1 MPPGH
6 LFVEYIYR
14 YIDNHRMKNS
24 KQIRQE
30 FISFFEKRGHRFV
43 RSAPVVPNDDPT
55 LLFSNSGMAQFKDV
69 FLGTGIRDYSRAVNS
84 QKCIRAS
91 GKHNDLEDVGYD
103 NYHHTFFEMLG
114 NWSFGD
120 YFKKEAIE
128 WAWELMTEQW
138 RLPKE
143 KMWATVFAGGD
154 GVEADEDAEKLW
166 KTCTDIASEQVLRF
180 DKNDNFWEMG
190 EVGPCGP
197 CSELHI
203 DLGQGTCPLSDKHE
217 CAVNLEGCWRF
228 VELWNLVFMQYQ
240 RFADGHLEELS
251 AQHVDTGMGL
261 ERICRVLQEVDSN
274 YSTDLF
280 VPILDKISEVTGQ
293 ADSGEDT
300 GVAFRVIADHLRS
313 LSFAVADGALPSNEG
328 RGYVL
333 RRMLRRATR
342 FGRVLNM
349 HEPFIYKLVPTLAEV
364 MGDAFPEINKQ
375 QKHVQNVIQ
384 AEETSFGSTLDR
396 GLEIFQKMISSSETK
411 SSKIISGEDAFKLYD
426 TYGFPVDLTRLMSN
440 EHGFEVDEKGF
451 EKLMKEQQERAREA
465 GKFKTIPDKW
475 SEISE
480 GPDSKFVGYDTF
492 ITESKL
498 RRFSQNESGQWQ
510 FILDT
515 TPFYAESGGQV
526 GDHGI
531 LQQNDNTWNVVD
543 VQKMGDSIIHICEAE
558 NKNLK
563 NIAPDNSTI
572 TASVDEKLR
581 LSTTNNHTAAHLM
594 HEALRQVLG
603 EHVTQAG
610 SLVNPEI
617 LRFDFTH
624 FEKVSDTQLEE
635 IENIVNLVIR
645 QNINTDIYE
654 TPFDEAISSGIIA
667 LFGEKYG
674 DVVRVVKISDY
685 SEELCGGCHVKATGQ
700 IGQFRIVS
708 EEGIAAGIR
717 RVVAVTGKQAEL
729 MAQEQGRVA
738 RALRQLLNVPEAQIP
753 EMAEKLAE
761 EKRQLEKEVQSLR
774 SKAALAGISELVA
787 QAEEIEGVSVLAR
800 EIEADSADT
809 LRNIG
814 HSVREQI
821 SSGIAWLAATMDEK
835 STLLCVV
842 SDDLIQRGIKAG
854 DMVNEVA
861 KLADGRGG
869 GKPNMAQAGIKA
881 PEKLSSALAAA
892 TEIVREKLA
901 N

>member
-1 MPPGH
+1 
-6 LFVEYIYR
+6 
-14 YIDNHRMKNS
+14 MKNS

-69 FLGTGIRDYSRAVNS
+69 FLGTGIRDYNRAVNS

-138 RLPKE
+138 GLPKE

-280 VPILDKISEVTGQ
+280 VPIMDKISEVTGQ
-293 ADSGEDT
+293 ADSGEDA

-563 NIAPDNSTI
+563 NIVPDNSTI
-572 TASVDEKLR
+572 TASVDEKSR

-654 TPFDEAISSGIIA
+654 TPYDEAISSGIIA

-674 DVVRVVKISDY
+674 DVVRVVKISDF

-700 IGQFRIVS
+700 IGQFRLVS

-729 MAQEQGRVA
+729 MTQEQGRVA

-774 SKAALAGISELVA
+774 SKAALEGISELVA
-787 QAEEIEGVSVLAR
+787 QAEEVEGVSVLAR

-821 SSGIAWLAATMDEK
+821 SSGIAWLATTMDEK

-881 PEKLSSALAAA
+881 PEKIPSALAAA

>member
-1 MPPGH
+1 
-6 LFVEYIYR
+6 
-14 YIDNHRMKNS
+14 MKNS

-138 RLPKE
+138 GLPKE

-154 GVEADEDAEKLW
+154 GVEADEDAENLW

-280 VPILDKISEVTGQ
+280 VPIMDKISEVTGQ

-384 AEETSFGSTLDR
+384 AEETNFGSTLDR

-563 NIAPDNSTI
+563 NIVPDNSTI
-572 TASVDEKLR
+572 TASVDEKSR

-674 DVVRVVKISDY
+674 DVVRVVKISDF

-717 RVVAVTGKQAEL
+717 RVIAITGKQAEL

-787 QAEEIEGVSVLAR
+787 QAEEVEGVSVLAR

-881 PEKLSSALAAA
+881 PEKLPSALAAA

>member
-1 MPPGH
+1 
-6 LFVEYIYR
+6 
-14 YIDNHRMKNS
+14 MKNS

-138 RLPKE
+138 GLPKE

-154 GVEADEDAEKLW
+154 GVEADEDAENLW

-240 RFADGHLEELS
+240 RFGDGHLEELS

-280 VPILDKISEVTGQ
+280 VPIMDKISEVTGQ
-293 ADSGEDT
+293 ADSGEDA

-674 DVVRVVKISDY
+674 DVVRVVKISDF

-774 SKAALAGISELVA
+774 SKAALEGISELVA
-787 QAEEIEGVSVLAR
+787 QAEEVEGVSVLAR

>member
-1 MPPGH
+1 
-6 LFVEYIYR
+6 
-14 YIDNHRMKNS
+14 MKNS
-24 KQIRQE
+24 KQIRRE
-30 FISFFEKRGHRFV
+30 FISFFEKRGHRFI
-43 RSAPVVPNDDPT
+43 RSSPVVPNDDPT

-69 FLGTGIRDYSRAVNS
+69 FLGTGSRNYKRAVNS

-128 WAWELMTEQW
+128 WAWELMTEHW
-138 RLPKE
+138 ELPKE

-154 GVEADEDAEKLW
+154 GVKADEDAEKLW
-166 KTCTDIASEQVLRF
+166 NNCTDINSKQVLRF

-203 DLGQGTCPLSDKHE
+203 DLGQGSCPFSEKHE

-240 RFADGHLEELS
+240 RFPDGHLEELS

-261 ERICRVLQEVDSN
+261 ERICRVMQKVDSN

-280 VPILDKISEVTGQ
+280 EPILDKISYVTGQ
-293 ADSGEDT
+293 SDSEGDV

-333 RRMLRRATR
+333 RRMLRRASR

-349 HEPFIYKLVPTLAEV
+349 NEPFIYKLVPILAEV
-364 MGDAFPEINKQ
+364 MGNAFPEINKQ
-375 QKHVQNVIQ
+375 QEHIQNVIQ

-396 GLEIFQKMISSSETK
+396 GLEIFQKMISKPETI
-411 SSKIISGEDAFKLYD
+411 SSKIISGKDAFKLYD
-426 TYGFPVDLTRLMSN
+426 TYGFPVDLTRLMSKEN
-440 EHGFEVDEKGF
+440 GLKVDENEF
-451 EKLMKEQQERAREA
+451 EILMKEQQYRAREA
-465 GKFKTIPDKW
+465 GKFKKIPNKW

-510 FILDT
+510 FILET

-531 LQQNDNTWNVVD
+531 LQQNDKIWNVLD
-543 VQKMGDSIIHICEAE
+543 VQKMGDSIIHMCEAK

-563 NIAPDNSTI
+563 NIIPDNSTI
-572 TASVDEKLR
+572 TASVDQKSR

-603 EHVTQAG
+603 EHVSQAG
-610 SLVNPEI
+610 SLVNQEM

-624 FEKVSDTQLEE
+624 FEKVSDIQLEE
-635 IENIVNLVIR
+635 IENIVNSVIR
-645 QNINTDIYE
+645 QNISTDIYE
-654 TPFDEAISSGIIA
+654 TAYDEAISSGIIA

-674 DVVRVVKISDY
+674 DVVRVVKISDF

-700 IGQFRIVS
+700 IGQFRLVS

-717 RVVAVTGKQAEL
+717 RIVAVTGRQAEL
-729 MAQEQGRVA
+729 ISQEQGRVT
-738 RALRQLLNVPEAQIP
+738 RALRQLLNVPEAEIP
-753 EMAEKLAE
+753 EITEKLAE

-774 SKAALAGISELVA
+774 SKAALQGISELVA
-787 QAEEIEGVSVLAR
+787 QAEDVEGVSVLAR
-800 EIEADSADT
+800 EIEADSAET

-821 SSGIAWLAATMDEK
+821 SSGIAWLATTINEK

-842 SDDLIQRGIKAG
+842 SDDLIERGIKAG

-881 PEKLSSALAAA
+881 PEKITSALDA
-892 TEIVREKLA
+892 TKAIVREKLI

>member
-1 MPPGH
+1 
-6 LFVEYIYR
+6 
-14 YIDNHRMKNS
+14 MKNS

-138 RLPKE
+138 GLPKE

-154 GVEADEDAEKLW
+154 GVEADEDAENLW

-280 VPILDKISEVTGQ
+280 VPIMDKISEVTGQ
-293 ADSGEDT
+293 ADSGEDA

-349 HEPFIYKLVPTLAEV
+349 HEPFIYKLVPILVQE

-375 QKHVQNVIQ
+375 QKHIQNVIQ
-384 AEETSFGSTLDR
+384 AEEANFGSTLDR

-543 VQKMGDSIIHICEAE
+543 VQKMGDSIIHICETD

-563 NIAPDNSTI
+563 NIATDNSTI
-572 TASVDEKLR
+572 NASVDEKSR
-581 LSTTNNHTAAHLM
+581 LSTSNNHTAAHQM
-594 HEALRQVLG
+594 HAALRQVLG

-635 IENIVNLVIR
+635 IENIVNLVLR

-654 TPFDEAISSGIIA
+654 TPYDEAISSGIIA

-674 DVVRVVKISDY
+674 DVVRVVKISDF
-685 SEELCGGCHVKATGQ
+685 SEELCGGCHVKSTGQ
-700 IGQFRIVS
+700 IGQFRLVS

-729 MAQEQGRVA
+729 MAQEQSRIA

-774 SKAALAGISELVA
+774 SKAALEGISELVA
-787 QAEEIEGVSVLAR
+787 QAEEVEGVSVLAR

-821 SSGIAWLAATMDEK
+821 SSGIAWLATTMDEK

-881 PEKLSSALAAA
+881 PEKLPSALAAA

>member
-1 MPPGH
+1 
-6 LFVEYIYR
+6 
-14 YIDNHRMKNS
+14 MKNS

-228 VELWNLVFMQYQ
+228 VELWNLVFMQYK

-384 AEETSFGSTLDR
+384 AEEANFGSTLDR

-610 SLVNPEI
+610 SLVSPEI

-761 EKRQLEKEVQSLR
+761 EKRQLVKEVQSLR

-787 QAEEIEGVSVLAR
+787 QAEEVEGVSVLAR

-854 DMVNEVA
+854 DMVNKVA

-881 PEKLSSALAAA
+881 PEKLRSALAAA
-892 TEIVREKLA
+892 PEIVREILA

>member
-1 MPPGH
+1 
-6 LFVEYIYR
+6 
-14 YIDNHRMKNS
+14 MKNS

-138 RLPKE
+138 GLPKE

-154 GVEADEDAEKLW
+154 GVDADEDAENLW
-166 KTCTDIASEQVLRF
+166 KTCTDIVSEQVLRF

-261 ERICRVLQEVDSN
+261 ERICRVIQEVDSN

-280 VPILDKISEVTGQ
+280 VPIMNKISEVTGQ
-293 ADSGEDT
+293 ADSGEDA

-313 LSFAVADGALPSNEG
+313 LSFAVADGVLPSNEG

-375 QKHVQNVIQ
+375 QRHVQNVIQ
-384 AEETSFGSTLDR
+384 AEEANFGSTLDR

-440 EHGFEVDEKGF
+440 EHGLEVDEKGF
-451 EKLMKEQQERAREA
+451 EKLMKEQQERARDA
-465 GKFKTIPDKW
+465 GTFKTIPDKW

-480 GPDSKFVGYDTF
+480 GHDSKFVGYDTF

-563 NIAPDNSTI
+563 NIVPDNSTI
-572 TASVDEKLR
+572 TASVDEKSR

-610 SLVNPEI
+610 SLVSPEI

-624 FEKVSDTQLEE
+624 FEKVSDTKLEE

-761 EKRQLEKEVQSLR
+761 EKRQLVKEVQSLR

-787 QAEEIEGVSVLAR
+787 QAEEVEGVSVLAR

-854 DMVNEVA
+854 DMVNKVA

-881 PEKLSSALAAA
+881 PEKLRSALAAA
-892 TEIVREKLA
+892 PEIVREILA

>member
-1 MPPGH
+1 
-6 LFVEYIYR
+6 
-14 YIDNHRMKNS
+14 MKNS

-138 RLPKE
+138 GLPKE

-154 GVEADEDAEKLW
+154 GVEADEDAENLW

-293 ADSGEDT
+293 ADSGEDA

-313 LSFAVADGALPSNEG
+313 LSFAVADGVLPSNEG

-384 AEETSFGSTLDR
+384 AEEANFGSTLDR

-563 NIAPDNSTI
+563 NIVPDNSTI
-572 TASVDEKLR
+572 TASVDEKSR

-610 SLVNPEI
+610 SLVNPGI

-674 DVVRVVKISDY
+674 DVVRVVKISDF

-787 QAEEIEGVSVLAR
+787 QAEEVEGVSVLAK

-881 PEKLSSALAAA
+881 PEKLPSALAAA

>member
-1 MPPGH
+1 
-6 LFVEYIYR
+6 
-14 YIDNHRMKNS
+14 MKNS

-138 RLPKE
+138 GLPKE

-154 GVEADEDAEKLW
+154 GVEADEDAENLW

-280 VPILDKISEVTGQ
+280 VPIMDKISEVTGQ

-563 NIAPDNSTI
+563 KIVPDNSTI
-572 TASVDEKLR
+572 TASVDEKSR

-610 SLVNPEI
+610 SLVNPEM

-654 TPFDEAISSGIIA
+654 TPYDEAISSGIIA

-674 DVVRVVKISDY
+674 DVVRVVKISDF

-774 SKAALAGISELVA
+774 SKAALEGISELVA
-787 QAEEIEGVSVLAR
+787 QAEEVEGVSVLAR

-821 SSGIAWLAATMDEK
+821 SSGIAWLATTMDEK

-881 PEKLSSALAAA
+881 PEKLPSALAAA